1 MIIFYSISNIALPLF
16 SCIDKQMALD
26 NSILSSFCDLYISHS
41 RIFLYLPPTIY
52 HTIVDNFQFVARL
65 SLSSYYCVQLAQVY
79 ACHYVFPP
87 CEENATV
94 PIAICKEDCV
104 QFVLDQNKCTSE
116 LEFIFT
122 IDSFLL
128 ISRQCNNTLQF
139 VEDARVEV
147 NASTECIDIS
157 GKHF

>member
-41 RIFLYLPPTIY
+41 RIFLYFPPTIY
-52 HTIVDNFQFVARL
+52 YHKIMDTFQFVARL
-65 SLSSYYCVQLAQVY
+65 SLSSYYCYQLAQVY

-104 QFVLDQNKCTSE
+104 QFVLDQNKCISE

-122 IDSFLL
+122 TDL
-128 ISRQCNNTLQF
+128 ISRQCNNTLQI
-139 VEDARVEV
+139 VEEAGVEV